1 MRTRV
6 FQSVDNPPMVKSYLQ
21 KMNGVVTYD
30 FPSNYSFPGSSSRDY
45 MLDVVT
51 PGFKKISNNG
61 GIVNNEML
69 RVTSTSSAA
78 PMQYYVKGT
87 SGMEQWLWRC
97 AAKPTV
103 PNPQSTSDTFF
114 SSFDSDRN
122 VAINAAWSNVNQEE
136 LLIGATL
143 GELPETIKWIASI
156 FSRILSLCR
165 KSTYKKLFAR
175 KGTDLFGSS
184 GQLWLEWRY
193 AVRPLVFE
201 LDAAIKA
208 YNKQIN
214 KSLRYTA
221 RGKNVLPLQ
230 QSTSTQ
236 DVALS
241 YLTVSFTKTIK
252 QSHYYRAGVLYS
264 IAGDASD
271 LSMVLG
277 IDKPLEVLWELT
289 TLSFVI
295 DWFINIGDIISAH
308 SVSSAF
314 SPLAHW
320 IKEVHLYEEQAQSI
334 GAVYNGGDLAYHWDQ
349 QISCLQSGSWTKIYR
364 VERRIPVANRSV
376 IPSFKLKLDLSKV
389 VDLTFILRQMFK
401 R

>member
-6 FQSVDNPPMVKSYLQ
+6 FQSIDNPPQVKGYLQ
-21 KMNGVVTYD
+21 KVNGVVTYNL
-30 FPSNYSFPGSSSRDY
+30 PSGYSFPGSSSRNY
-45 MLDVVT
+45 MIDVVT
-51 PGFKKISNNG
+51 QNFQKRSKQGEI
-61 GIVNNEML
+61 INNEML
-69 RVTSTSSAA
+69 HVTSTSSAV
-78 PMQYYVKGT
+78 PIQYYVAGT
-87 SGMEQWLWRC
+87 SGMEQWLWRSVS
-97 AAKPTV
+97 KPVV
-103 PNPQSTSDTFF
+103 PNPQSVNDAFF
-114 SSFDSDRN
+114 SSFDFDRN
-122 VAINAAWSNVNQEE
+122 VAINAAWSNINQEE

-143 GELPETIKWIASI
+143 GELPETIKWIVSI

-175 KGTDLFGSS
+175 KGADLFGGS

-193 AVRPLVFE
+193 AVRPLIFE
-201 LDAAIKA
+201 LDAAVKA
-208 YNKQIN
+208 YNKQID

-221 RGKNVLPLQ
+221 RGKNVIPYQ
-230 QSTSTQ
+230 ESQSTQ

-241 YLTVSFTKTIK
+241 NLTITFNKTVK
-252 QSHYYRAGVLYS
+252 QSHLYRAGVLYS
-264 IAGDASD
+264 ISGDASN
-271 LSMVLG
+271 LAMVLG

-320 IKEVHLYEEQAQSI
+320 IKEVHQYEETAFNTN
-334 GAVYNGGDLAYHWDQ
+334 AVYNGGDLAANWNSE
-349 QISCLQSGSWTKIYR
+349 IRCLQSGSWTKIYR
-364 VERRIPVANRSV
+364 VERRLPVANRSI
-376 IPSFKLKLDLSKV
+376 IPSFKLKLDFSKV
-389 VDLTFILRQMFK
+389 VDLTFILKQMFK